1 MTSHFAEA
9 MRDKLAALQFN
20 KIISARSYRDT
31 DFLTGLRAIAI
42 LMVFFMHAGGAG
54 LESLGSVATF
64 FLRLGKYGVQIFFV
78 ISGYT
83 IFSQFYQER
92 YNFRDFILV
101 RLARISLPYFPLLIL
116 IYLYLYFGGK
126 QFNTWALQF
135 NDGIFS
141 LRDLLAHL
149 TYLSAFFYQYAN
161 SVLGVEWTLGVEVFY
176 YLVFGLLINYRIIK
190 LNWKSFFIWG
200 LVTFAVTLIIKLLAK
215 GSLVNQFALGW
226 WPFAY
231 GYMFLL
237 GGLAYYLRS
246 IKFVSEKIISD
257 SKRLLAANLFFLSS
271 LAIFLLM
278 GLSVLYFKPV
288 YSLVELYFVIT
299 TFLAIILFHEHS
311 LLAKILH
318 NRFLM
323 FVGSVSYSFYL
334 IHNLVILHLP
344 LIISP
349 LLTLLINFLISLLLS
364 VLWSLFFEQYL
375 YSIVK
380 KRIKSKAVA
389 NVS

>member
-1 MTSHFAEA
+1 MTSHFAKA

-54 LESLGSVATF
+54 LESLGSVASF
-64 FLRLGKYGVQIFFV
+64 FVRLGKYGVQIFFV

-83 IFSQFYQER
+83 IFSQFYQEK

-126 QFNTWALQF
+126 QFNIWAIQF

-176 YLVFGLLINYRIIK
+176 YLVLGLLISYKIIK
-190 LNWKSFFIWG
+190 LNFKSFVIWG
-200 LVTFAVTLIIKLLAK
+200 LVTFAMALVIKFLAK
-215 GSLVNQFALGW
+215 YSGINQFALGW

-246 IKFVSEKIISD
+246 ISFVGAKILND
-257 SKRLLAANLFFLSS
+257 VKRRLVANLFFASA
-271 LAIFLLM
+271 LAGLLFM
-278 GLSVLYFKPV
+278 GLSVLYFKPI
-288 YSLVELYFVIT
+288 YFLVELYFVAS
-299 TFLAIILFHEHS
+299 TFLTIVLFHEGS
-311 LLAKILH
+311 WLAKILY

-323 FVGSVSYSFYL
+323 FIGSISYSFYL
-334 IHNLVILHLP
+334 VHNLVILHLP

-349 LLTLLINFLISLLLS
+349 ALTLLINFLIALIIS

-375 YSIVK
+375 YSLVK
-380 KRIKSKAVA
+380 KRIKYKAVA
-389 NVS
+389 NA

>member
-1 MTSHFAEA
+1 MTSHFAKA
-9 MRDKLAALQFN
+9 MRDKLAAFQFN

-54 LESLGSVATF
+54 LESLGSVASF
-64 FLRLGKYGVQIFFV
+64 FVRLGKYGVQIFFV

-83 IFSQFYQER
+83 IFSQFYQEK

-126 QFNTWALQF
+126 QFNIWAIQF

-176 YLVFGLLINYRIIK
+176 YLVLGLLISYKIIK
-190 LNWKSFFIWG
+190 LNFKSFVIWG
-200 LVTFAVTLIIKLLAK
+200 LVTFAMALVIKFSAK
-215 GSLVNQFALGW
+215 YSGINQFALGW

-246 IKFVSEKIISD
+246 ISFVSAKILNDI
-257 SKRLLAANLFFLSS
+257 KRRLVANLFFASA
-271 LAIFLLM
+271 LAGLLFM
-278 GLSVLYFKPV
+278 GLSVLYFKPI
-288 YSLVELYFVIT
+288 YFLVESYFVVS
-299 TFLAIILFHEHS
+299 TFLAIVLFHEGS
-311 LLAKILH
+311 WLAKILH

-323 FVGSVSYSFYL
+323 FIGSISYSFYL
-334 IHNLVILHLP
+334 VHNLVILHLP

-349 LLTLLINFLISLLLS
+349 ALTLLINFLIALILS

-375 YSIVK
+375 YSLVK
-380 KRIKSKAVA
+380 KRIKYKAVA
-389 NVS
+389 NA

>member
-1 MTSHFAEA
+1 MTSHFAKA

-54 LESLGSVATF
+54 LESLGSVASF
-64 FLRLGKYGVQIFFV
+64 FVRLGKYGVQIFFV

-83 IFSQFYQER
+83 IFSQFYQEK

-126 QFNTWALQF
+126 QFNIWAIQF

-176 YLVFGLLINYRIIK
+176 YLVLGLLISYKIIK
-190 LNWKSFFIWG
+190 LNFKSFVIWG
-200 LVTFAVTLIIKLLAK
+200 LVTFAMALVIKFSAK
-215 GSLVNQFALGW
+215 YSGINQFALGW

-246 IKFVSEKIISD
+246 ISFVSAKILNDI
-257 SKRLLAANLFFLSS
+257 KRRLVANLFFASA
-271 LAIFLLM
+271 LAGLLFM
-278 GLSVLYFKPV
+278 GLSVLYFKPI
-288 YSLVELYFVIT
+288 YFLVESYFVVS
-299 TFLAIILFHEHS
+299 TFLAIVLFHEGS
-311 LLAKILH
+311 WLAKILH

-323 FVGSVSYSFYL
+323 FIGSISYSFYL
-334 IHNLVILHLP
+334 VHNLVILHLP

-349 LLTLLINFLISLLLS
+349 ALTLLINFLIALILS

-375 YSIVK
+375 YSLVK
-380 KRIKSKAVA
+380 KRIKYKAVA
-389 NVS
+389 NA